1 MAYTFKQNLVASS
14 KYSIKCGYSMTP
26 KFVVVHNTYND
37 APAKNEVSYMI
48 GNANQTSFHIAVDDI
63 EAIQGI
69 PFNRNAW
76 ACGDGANGQGNRYGI
91 SVEICYSKSGGA
103 KYTQAE
109 ENAVYVCARL
119 LHQHG
124 LGISALKKHQ
134 DFSGK
139 YCPHRILDE
148 GRWNSFKDR
157 VRWVLD
163 EIKNGNINSDLK
175 SGTTGLDKLAQPS
188 QPSQPS
194 TSVSTNIKVGDKV
207 KVKTTATHY
216 APTDGSAQGKSIAS
230 FVKGSTYTVTRI
242 NGNKLLLSDI
252 VSWVWDFDVENLSAT
267 PTSYRVRVV
276 NCSTLNARSGAGT
289 NHPVKETV
297 KVGTILTIVGE
308 SNGWLNTKSGLWISK
323 AYTEKC

>member
-1 MAYTFKQNLVASS
+1 MACL
-14 KYSIKCGYSMTP
+14 
-26 KFVVVHNTYND
+26 
-37 APAKNEVSYMI
+37 
-48 GNANQTSFHIAVDDI
+48 I
-63 EAIQGI
+63 EHS
-69 PFNRNAW
+69 
-76 ACGDGANGQGNRYGI
+76 DGANGQGNRYGI
-91 SVEICYSKSGGA
+91 SVEICYSKSGGS

-119 LHQHG
+119 LYQHG
-124 LGISALKKHQ
+124 LGINSLKKHQ

-163 EIKNGNINSDLK
+163 EIKNGNISSDLK
-175 SGTTGLDKLAQPS
+175 SGTTSLNKPVES
-188 QPSQPS
+188 TPTPTPS
-194 TSVSTNIKVGDKV
+194 TGFKVGDKV

-216 APTDGSAQGKSIAS
+216 APTDGSAQGKAMAS

-252 VSWVWDFDVENLSAT
+252 VSWVWDFDVENLSST
-267 PTSYRVRVV
+267 PSSYLIRVV
-276 NCSTLNARSGAGT
+276 NCDTLNARSGAGVEY
-289 NHPVKETV
+289 PVKETV
-297 KVGTILTIVGE
+297 KVGTVLTIVGE
-308 SNGWLNTKSGLWISK
+308 KDGWLNTKSGLWISK